1 MWVSSKLLSELRG
14 KPNAVVSG
22 SRRWLLDIYSPGPP
36 PLAVEFLSR
45 RNKRKFPE
53 KLLKLLDLKKSRDAR
68 AVLVVAPGAVGSED
82 VQLASS
88 FGIYLVIDGD
98 QTSLKSAI
106 KGGDVTEVNVTSRER
121 LLKTKSRGASLECR
135 EAIMELL
142 ETGWL
147 TYEELAEQLRWR
159 FDPAT
164 VYAQLR
170 ALQSRGKVK
179 VLSRTRRGEGVF
191 GLPDKVYPI
200 RADLSGHSKISYL
213 AETISRL
220 LEGKDRPVGYQE
232 MANSLGV
239 RRHVVTSVLRGL
251 AKSGSIQ
258 KVEGG
263 WALAGDKRLTP

>member
-1 MWVSSKLLSELRG
+1 MWESSKLLSELRG
-14 KPNAVVSG
+14 KSNAVVAG
-22 SRRWLLDIYSPGPP
+22 SRRWLLDFYSPGPP
-36 PLAVEFLSR
+36 PLVVEFLSR
-45 RNKRKFPE
+45 RNKRRFPE

-98 QTSLKSAI
+98 QTSLKNAI
-106 KGGDVTEVNVTSRER
+106 KGGDVAEVGDASRER
-121 LLKTKSRGASLECR
+121 LLRTKSRDASLECR

-142 ETGWL
+142 DKGWL
-147 TYEELAEQLRWR
+147 TYKEMAEQLRWR
-159 FDPAT
+159 FDPTT

-170 ALQSRGKVK
+170 TLQSKGAVK
-179 VLSRTRRGEGVF
+179 VLSRTGRGEGIF
-191 GLPDKVYPI
+191 GLPGKVYPI
-200 RADLSGHSKISYL
+200 RGDLSGPSKISYL
-213 AETISRL
+213 AETISGL
-220 LEGKDRPVGYQE
+220 LESKDRPVSYQE

-251 AKSGSIQ
+251 AKSGSVR

-263 WALAGDKRLTP
+263 WALAGDKRP